1 LHEDFV
7 EFRWCVPVTAPGPA
21 GPRRRL
27 GAELRRLRL
36 RAGLHLEQV
45 APQVPCSTSKISRL
59 ETGKGVPKPAD
70 VRRLM
75 EIYRVESDTER
86 DMLMRLVRDSRE
98 HGWWE
103 PYTEGVAPERFVL
116 DLSGRYPALE
126 TEAVAVRSFDVS
138 VLHGLL
144 QTADY
149 ARAVMRAALP
159 QHSRDEIEQLVE
171 LRLKRQQ
178 ALRRSAAPLRYSA
191 VLDEAVLCRVVGG
204 DRAMSEQLRA
214 LVEVGELPNVEIRVL
229 PFDAGLHRA
238 HTGRFVILE
247 FADEL
252 VSDVVHTEGP
262 AGSAYLES
270 PSDVDLYKDV
280 FADVAGRSLDREA
293 SLALVARYANR
304 FAPR

>member
-1 LHEDFV
+1 M
-7 EFRWCVPVTAPGPA
+7 TAPGPA

-27 GAELRRLRL
+27 GAELRRLRS

-45 APQVPCSTSKISRL
+45 ARQVPCSTSKVSRL

-98 HGWWE
+98 QGWWE

-126 TEAVAVRSFDVS
+126 SEAVAVRTFDLS

-149 ARAVMRAALP
+149 ARAVMRALLP
-159 QHSRDEIEQLVE
+159 HHSRDEIEQLVR
-171 LRLKRQQ
+171 LRLARQQ
-178 ALRRSAAPLRYSA
+178 ALRRASAPLRYSA
-191 VLDEAVLCRVVGG
+191 VLDEAVLSRLTGG
-204 DRAMSEQLRA
+204 TEVMAEQLSA
-214 LVEVGELPNVEIRVL
+214 LLDVSELPGVSIHVL
-229 PFDAGLHRA
+229 PFSVGVHRA
-238 HTGRFVILE
+238 HFGRFVILE
-247 FADEL
+247 FDDA
-252 VSDVVHTEGP
+252 VASDVAYAEGP
-262 AGSAYLES
+262 AGDHYLES
-270 PSDVDLYKDV
+270 QSDVDLYKDV
-280 FADVAGRSLDREA
+280 FADAAARSLDRDA
-293 SLALVARYANR
+293 SRALIARYASR
-304 FAPR
+304 IAPRERP

>member
-1 LHEDFV
+1 M
-7 EFRWCVPVTAPGPA
+7 TAAGPA

-27 GAELRRLRL
+27 GAELRRLRG

-45 APQVPCSTSKISRL
+45 ARQVPCSTSKVSRL

-86 DMLMRLVRDSRE
+86 DMLMRLVRDGRE

-126 TEAVAVRSFDVS
+126 SDAVAVRSFDVS

-149 ARAVMRAALP
+149 ARAVMRALLP

-178 ALRRSAAPLRYSA
+178 ALRRAESPLRYSV
-191 VLDEAVLCRVVGG
+191 VLDEAVLCRLTGG
-204 DRAMSEQLRA
+204 PDVMARQLAA
-214 LVEVGELPNVEIRVL
+214 LLELGELPGVAIRVL
-229 PFDAGLHRA
+229 PFSTGLHRA
-238 HTGRFVILE
+238 HFGRFVILE
-247 FADEL
+247 FQDDIA
-252 VSDVVHTEGP
+252 SDVAYAEGP
-262 AGSAYLES
+262 AGDHYLEAQ
-270 PSDVDLYKDV
+270 SDVDLYKDV
-280 FADVAGRSLDREA
+280 FADAVRRSLDRDA
-293 SLALVARYANR
+293 SLDLIARYASR
-304 FAPR
+304 TAPR

>member
-1 LHEDFV
+1 
-7 EFRWCVPVTAPGPA
+7 VTAPGPA

-27 GAELRRLRL
+27 GAELRRLRV

-45 APQVPCSTSKISRL
+45 ARQVPCSTSKVSRL

-86 DMLMRLVRDSRE
+86 EMLMRLVRDSRE

-116 DLSGRYPALE
+116 DPSGRYPALE

-149 ARAVMRAALP
+149 ARAVMRALLP
-159 QHSRDEIEQLVE
+159 QHSREEVEQLVE

-178 ALRRSAAPLRYSA
+178 ALRRAERPLRYSA
-191 VLDEAVLCRVVGG
+191 VLDEAVLCRLAGG
-204 DRAMSEQLRA
+204 PTVMAAQLRA
-214 LVEVGELPNVEIRVL
+214 ILDAGELPNVSIRVL
-229 PFDAGLHRA
+229 PFAAGVHRA
-238 HTGRFVILE
+238 HFGRFVILD
-247 FADEL
+247 FDDE
-252 VSDVVHTEGP
+252 VAYDVVYAEGP
-262 AGSAYLES
+262 AGDDYLES

-280 FADVAGRSLDREA
+280 FGDVAGRSLDRDA
-293 SLALVARYANR
+293 SLALVARYLSR
-304 FAPR
+304 IAPR